1 MGHAMEL
8 RELDRG
14 ECLQLLARAT
24 IGRVVF
30 TDLAMPAAAPVNYAL
45 DDEEI
50 IFRTAAGDR
59 LAAAIHHAVVAFE
72 VDEIDARTH
81 TGWSVLGIGEAYEI
95 VDPDRLARLS
105 DQIPRPWIFGHGE
118 RTICIPLQVLSGRR
132 LSVASWVSDRLCG
145 FPA

>member
-1 MGHAMEL
+1 MGHATEL
-8 RELDRG
+8 RELDRV
-14 ECLQLLARAT
+14 ECLQLLAGAA

-30 TDLAMPAAAPVNYAL
+30 TDVAMPAAVPVNYAL

-50 IFRTAAGDR
+50 IFRTVAGGR
-59 LAAAIHHAVVAFE
+59 LAEAIHHAVVAFE
-72 VDEIDARTH
+72 VDEIDSRTH

-95 VDPDRLARLS
+95 VDPARLARLS
-105 DQIPRPWIFGHGE
+105 GQIPRPWIPGHTE
-118 RTICIPLQVLSGRR
+118 HTISIPLQVLSGRR